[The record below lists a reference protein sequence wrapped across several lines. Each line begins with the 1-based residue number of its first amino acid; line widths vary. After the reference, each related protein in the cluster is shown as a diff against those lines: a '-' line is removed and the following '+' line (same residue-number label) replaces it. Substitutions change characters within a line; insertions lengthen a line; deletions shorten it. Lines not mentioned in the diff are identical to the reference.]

1 MLALAKN
8 IAFATGLLIVA
19 LAPQASSLDPTSVA
33 QLATQVGLGG
43 AMLWVWWKT
52 FQQSAKEQKG
62 LREDVSS
69 AIDNAMSET
78 RDMHRATTER
88 QNRRDQELMSLLRE
102 QHETNR
108 RLTGVLSRL
117 ESNVDQINRT
127 ENG

>member
-52 FQQSAKEQKG
+52 FQQSAKEQKS
-62 LREDVSS
+62 LRNDVSQ
-69 AIDNAMSET
+69 AIDSAMSET
-78 RDMHRATTER
+78 RDMHRSTTQR
-88 QNRRDQELMSLLRE
+88 QNRRDQELMNLLRE